1 VLISAGFDS
10 RKDDWLGDFRIGDD
24 TFRRLTGM
32 AKDLADRS
40 AGGRVVS
47 LLEGGYNP
55 AGLAEAVAAHLEALL
70 A

>member
-1 VLISAGFDS
+1 
-10 RKDDWLGDFRIGDD
+10 
-24 TFRRLTGM
+24 M